1 MKTKTKQE
9 KDNVLYLFI
18 NDNQLSIIN
27 KKRITVFYTDNNKN
41 KVKKTESWTKK
52 ISTSTNRALML
63 NYFCGTMRKKR
74 GMDITSIN
82 KHRKIWPPRIFS
94 LK

>member
-1 MKTKTKQE
+1 
-9 KDNVLYLFI
+9 
-18 NDNQLSIIN
+18 
-27 KKRITVFYTDNNKN
+27 
-41 KVKKTESWTKK
+41 
-52 ISTSTNRALML
+52 ML